1 LESGQLTQPATGA
14 RLARPTS
21 LRATEWFVTDFK
33 ALQYAL
39 LPLSSVNV
47 IAGENSSGKSSLIQ
61 SLLMLA
67 QSTEDELFLNGPLVR
82 LGEPKDTIRSGS
94 STMSIGFTVQER
106 RDEAQLAF
114 DLTLKDDGGALV
126 VSEFTATVDG
136 EEALSASS
144 KYVPSTTKAEV
155 VPGDMYGESL
165 LRVGYVNRV
174 AAPPRT
180 YLYFRGLSPAYIFHH
195 RTAQQIFKDLR
206 RNLKSSLVSEA
217 PERGFNHFEQLN
229 NWIRRESRKDKSV
242 ISDDVMKHIPHGRL
256 TPPMLLEMPRHIL
269 DTLFRLYAASEAEDD
284 EWLAVPIG
292 RYQPYYRNAGLA
304 PAGVDVSHETIWHA
318 TTGAAEGL
326 ESIRNSIRYLGPLR
340 EEPQVVSPTGARYRS
355 LPAGS
360 KGEFTADLLAREK
373 GRYIRFGS
381 PERGGGLVRATLP
394 TAVSMWTEYL
404 GVGDAVA
411 VEDQGKLGRGLRVK
425 VNGAERDLTMIGVGA
440 SQILPVLAVVLS
452 AEGGSIVMLEQPELH
467 LHPAVQSRLADFFL
481 FARTDLRLVVETH
494 SEYMITRMRRRI
506 AEGHVDPERVALLF
520 AEQQSGVSELRQIA
534 LNQLGDLS
542 VWPEGFF
549 DTQDKE
555 GRALVRAVHKG
566 LKNRGDK
573 RGE

>member
-1 LESGQLTQPATGA
+1 MTQPATGA
-14 RLARPTS
+14 RLARPVS

-39 LPLSSVNV
+39 LPLSPVNV

-82 LGEPKDTIRSGS
+82 LGEPKDAIRSGTS
-94 STMSIGFTVQER
+94 KMSIGYTVQDR
-106 RDEAQLAF
+106 RDEVQLAF
-114 DLTLKDDGGALV
+114 DLTLKDEGGALV

-144 KYVPSTTKAEV
+144 KYVPSTTKAEL

-165 LRVGYVNRV
+165 LRVGYVNEE

-195 RTAQQIFKDLR
+195 RTSEQIFKDLR

-217 PERGFNHFEQLN
+217 PERGFNIFEQLN
-229 NWIRRESRKDKSV
+229 NWIRRESRR
-242 ISDDVMKHIPHGRL
+242 DDSAIESEVMAHIPHGRL
-256 TPPMLLEMPRHIL
+256 TPPVLLEMPRPIL
-269 DTLFRLYAASEAEDD
+269 DTLFHLYAASEAEDD
-284 EWLAVPIG
+284 EWLALPIG
-292 RYQPYYRNAGLA
+292 KYQGYYRGLGAALA
-304 PAGVDVSHETIWHA
+304 PPGVDSSHETIWRVTA
-318 TTGAAEGL
+318 GAAEGL

-373 GRYIRFGS
+373 NRYIRFGN
-381 PERGGGLVRATLP
+381 PELGAGLLRETLP
-394 TAVSMWTEYL
+394 VAVSMWTEYL

-425 VNGAERDLTMIGVGA
+425 VNGTERDLTMIGVGA

-481 FARTDLRLVVETH
+481 FLEPTFGLSLKRTVNT
-494 SEYMITRMRRRI
+494 
-506 AEGHVDPERVALLF
+506 
-520 AEQQSGVSELRQIA
+520 
-534 LNQLGDLS
+534 
-542 VWPEGFF
+542 
-549 DTQDKE
+549 
-555 GRALVRAVHKG
+555 
-566 LKNRGDK
+566 
-573 RGE
+573 